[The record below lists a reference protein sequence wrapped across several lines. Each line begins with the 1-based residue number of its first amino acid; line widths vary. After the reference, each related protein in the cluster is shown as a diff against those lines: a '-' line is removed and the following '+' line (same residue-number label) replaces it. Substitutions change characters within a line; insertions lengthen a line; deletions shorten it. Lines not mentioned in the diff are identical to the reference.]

1 MPVRTTIVASLSDF
15 VFVGCLLF
23 AGAAVAADGPCGLE
37 AGIWASPADACRFS
51 GSPDEA
57 AKRFGQTALLEL
69 NRGFYR
75 LEGATCGIMSAT
87 LAGRTCTLQIECTFE
102 RTRSLGQLD
111 IAVSSARQL
120 KFGTGADSPIY
131 QYCAGEAPPRQ

>member
-1 MPVRTTIVASLSDF
+1 MSATTSSAPLLSGLLF
-15 VFVGCLLF
+15 VSCLLS
-23 AGAAVAADGPCGLE
+23 AGRAIAADGPCGLE
-37 AGIWASPADACRFS
+37 TGVWASPAEACRFS
-51 GSPDEA
+51 ASPDEA

-87 LAGRTCTLQIECTFE
+87 LASQTCTLRIECTFE

-111 IAVSSARQL
+111 IVVSSARQL
-120 KFGTGADSPIY
+120 KLGTRPDSPVY
-131 QYCAGEAPPRQ
+131 QYCGGEAPPRQ

>member
-1 MPVRTTIVASLSDF
+1 MPAKSTGAALLSSLAFAS
-15 VFVGCLLF
+15 CLLF
-23 AGAAVAADGPCGLE
+23 GAQAVAAEGPCGLE

-51 GSPDEA
+51 TAPDEA

-87 LAGRTCTLQIECTFE
+87 LTSQTCTLSIECSFE
-102 RTRSLGQLD
+102 RTRSLGQFD
-111 IAVSSARQL
+111 IVVNSARQL
-120 KFGTGADSPIY
+120 KFGTRPDSPVY
-131 QYCAGEAPPRQ
+131 HYCAGATPQHQ